1 MTFTNNSNKY
11 RTRYGT
17 LKWHRY
23 GTQYYTV
30 HNFNIATLLS
40 IVIDRFNK
48 IFRKH
53 ICDISM

>member
-40 IVIDRFNK
+40 IDWFNK

-53 ICDISM
+53 ICDIIM